1 MEQLSDLIPLVRWHV
16 YALQS
21 GDKKHILESGNQLDR
36 WLAEWDAHEEVRGGM
51 EVIHL
56 CPPEG
61 SGLMPCCGRTP
72 FEARQSRMTVNPSLV
87 TCKGGN
93 EPA

>member
-36 WLAEWDAHEEVRGGM
+36 WLRAWDEQEEVRGVDVARLAPIQSVYEESPGP
-51 EVIHL
+51 HT
-56 CPPEG
+56 PPADE
-61 SGLMPCCGRTP
+61 T
-72 FEARQSRMTVNPSLV
+72 A
-87 TCKGGN
+87 
-93 EPA
+93 